1 MRYDQLDIRRRRF
14 AGILLAVYLPLL
26 AVLMLH
32 THGASSATAR
42 AEREVI
48 LAAAGTMTGA
58 THHADCPLCTFL
70 HTTYLPPVTP
80 AVEAAPVRPLPE
92 VIFPYHFVVLPAAL
106 PHRSPRAPPVI
117 GLVYSTF

>member
-32 THGASSATAR
+32 THGTVSATAP
-42 AEREVI
+42 AARETVTTAT
-48 LAAAGTMTGA
+48 AAAVASGTHPT
-58 THHADCPLCTFL
+58 DCPLCTFL
-70 HTTYLPPVTP
+70 HTTYLPPAAP

-117 GLVYSTF
+117 GLV